1 MTTDAQKKASAKYKK
16 ANTKNITVSLSLKYD
31 RDIIAYLETVKNKND
46 LIKRLLRF
54 ELSKK

>member
-1 MTTDAQKKASAKYKK
+1 MASEAQKKASAKYKK

-46 LIKRLLRF
+46 LIKRLLRL
-54 ELSKK
+54 ELSRK